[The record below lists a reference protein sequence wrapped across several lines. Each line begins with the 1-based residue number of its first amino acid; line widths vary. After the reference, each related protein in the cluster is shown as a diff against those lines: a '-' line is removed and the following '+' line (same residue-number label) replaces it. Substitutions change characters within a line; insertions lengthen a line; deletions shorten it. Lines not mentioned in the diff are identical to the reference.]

1 MYHNNERNHGAH
13 IVDAFI
19 TRITGHIKQ
28 IITNVVKIHYFR

>member
-13 IVDAFI
+13 IVDAI
-19 TRITGHIKQ
+19 IGHIKQ